1 MGAHQT
7 PNRNQEKG
15 VSFQLG
21 TEKAHIIILKQ
32 DDLAQRNAVL
42 DVILNL
48 STLRHTYQLAYL
60 AAPRLFGAGVDSSM
74 FSSRGIGLLL
84 YDERRIDEAVPAQ
97 PLHAESQMPN
107 VTQSDDKAVV
117 TELASLKTMYLEM
130 ERTINQLRTDIT
142 TLLNTRPLHEETFRV
157 SPAPRMITPPETLH
171 QNGVPVGDLPS
182 YFMNNPW
189 LDVLSKRGSG
199 SEPVAG

>member
-142 TLLNTRPLHEETFRV
+142 TLLNTRPPHEETFRV
-157 SPAPRMITPPETLH
+157 LPSPPMITPPETFH
-171 QNGVPVGDLPS
+171 QNGVPAGDLPS

>member
-7 PNRNQEKG
+7 PNSNQEKG

-21 TEKAHIIILKQ
+21 PEKACIIILKPN
-32 DDLAQRNAVL
+32 DLAQRNAVL
-42 DVILNL
+42 DAILNL
-48 STLRHTYQLAYL
+48 SSLRRTYQLAYL

-74 FSSRGIGLLL
+74 FSSHGIGLLL

-97 PLHAESQMPN
+97 PLHSEPQMPN
-107 VTQSDDKAVV
+107 VTQSDEAVF

-142 TLLNTRPLHEETFRV
+142 TLLNTRPLHEETFTV
-157 SPAPRMITPPETLH
+157 SPAPRMITPPETFH

-199 SEPVAG
+199 GEPVAG

>member
-7 PNRNQEKG
+7 PSGNQEKG

-21 TEKAHIIILKQ
+21 TEKAHVIILKP
-32 DDLAQRNAVL
+32 DDLVQRNAVL
-42 DVILNL
+42 DAILTL
-48 STLRHTYQLAYL
+48 STLRHAYQLAYL

-97 PLHAESQMPN
+97 PLHAEPQTPSVIQN
-107 VTQSDDKAVV
+107 DDKAVV

-142 TLLNTRPLHEETFRV
+142 TLLNTQPPNEEAFRV
-157 SPAPRMITPPETLH
+157 SPSPRIMTPPETFH
-171 QNGVPVGDLPS
+171 QNGMPAGDLPS

-199 SEPVAG
+199 GEPVAG